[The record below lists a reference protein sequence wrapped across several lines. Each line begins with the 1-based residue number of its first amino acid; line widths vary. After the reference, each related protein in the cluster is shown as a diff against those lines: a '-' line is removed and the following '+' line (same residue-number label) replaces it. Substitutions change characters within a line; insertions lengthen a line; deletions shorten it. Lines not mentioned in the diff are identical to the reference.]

1 MSQSDSS
8 TDSTATV
15 RIGQTVD
22 VMSLAAEED
31 EEEDEKVDGAVML
44 REEIQLMIQRGS
56 EVLDC
61 VNEMMTIMLQLHRAM
76 ES

>member
-15 RIGQTVD
+15 RIGQTID